1 VIKIIGYM
9 FKFFWTTLLALW
21 IGSAFAIPNPQYAL
35 DLRAKAPE
43 AWAVEV
49 KEVKRL
55 GNESEQSKANCAAR
69 PRNCLKP
76 SDWHTEPVQ
85 ITVVVKSVERSAA
98 GVKPGDELCVAYTT
112 HNPDFKGQMMVGA
125 QYAQMMAYKVWLVA
139 PAPTH
144 LTAGGCY
151 GLAAEWASIWKV

>member
-1 VIKIIGYM
+1 LTRFIWI
-9 FKFFWTTLLALW
+9 FCCSLAFASWNLY
-21 IGSAFAIPNPQYAL
+21 AIPNPQYAL

-85 ITVVVKSVERSAA
+85 IKVVVKSVERSAV
-98 GVKPGDELCVAYTT
+98 GVKSGDEVCVAYTT
-112 HNPDFKGQMMVGA
+112 HNPDFKGQMLVGA
-125 QYAQMMAYKVWLVA
+125 QYAQMMSAGVAYKVWLAA
-139 PAPTH
+139 PSSH
-144 LTAGGCY
+144 RSGAGDCFS
-151 GLAAEWASIWKV
+151 LAADWASIWRE